1 MRFIVKHVFFAG
13 RSPQPHVLYFLLLVS
28 IALPTISQTRSVQKK
43 FGLSDSLKKVL
54 DDNYSAENFDIE
66 VFKHFDLGGQITSMY
81 QHQSR
86 LRASYN
92 GPISLKKEGDDQILT
107 TTTLNFIFTFGKYGE
122 LLVSPESQL
131 GNGIG
136 NGKGLGAYSNAI
148 YGYPQYQ
155 PYILRAHYRY
165 HIYGKKNGKFKEYQ
179 VTAGR
184 YVIQEMFDMNPYAA
198 DPKKD
203 FMNFSHTMLNA
214 WDAAATAYGYT
225 HGIAQALKF
234 QHAALYLSVNTHNLE
249 AGGPETDWDVLN
261 AHSLNLQYVKDF
273 KLWGQSGKI
282 RLLGFYNRY
291 HGGDFRHYQSDATS
305 HEAQFDST
313 NAYVTKFG
321 GGIDIHYRL
330 TDNSGFFWRYSRN
343 DGLHEDFG
351 YTQCNESIN
360 TGILLKLK
368 LIGRPK
374 DKLGISAS
382 YNTISA
388 LQQHYLQD
396 GGVGFMVGDG
406 HLTYAPETAFEVF
419 YAFNFFNHIYLT
431 ADYQYIANIAYNAG
445 RGNAHFLGA
454 RLNLVL

>member
-1 MRFIVKHVFFAG
+1 MG
-13 RSPQPHVLYFLLLVS
+13 
-28 IALPTISQTRSVQKK
+28 IALPAISQTRSVQKK
-43 FGLSDSLKKVL
+43 FGLSDSLKKML
-54 DDNYSAENFDIE
+54 DENYSAENFNIE
-66 VFKHFDLGGQITSMY
+66 VFKHFDLGGQITSVY

-86 LRASYN
+86 LNAVYN
-92 GPISLKKEGDDQILT
+92 GPVSLKKEGDDQFLT

-136 NGKGLGAYSNAI
+136 NGKGLGSYSNAM
-148 YGYPQYQ
+148 YGYPQDL

-165 HIYGKKNGKFKEYQ
+165 HIYGKKDGLFKEYQ

-184 YVIQEMFDMNPYAA
+184 YVIQEMFDMNPYAS

-214 WDAAATAYGYT
+214 WDASATAYGYT

-234 QHAALYLSVNTHNLE
+234 KHAAVYLSLNTENKE
-249 AGGPETDWDVLN
+249 AGSNDTDWDLSK
-261 AHSLNLQYVKDF
+261 AYSINLQYVKDF

-291 HGGDFRHYQSDATS
+291 QGGDFSNYQTDVVS
-305 HEAQFDST
+305 HETQFDST
-313 NAYVTKFG
+313 QHAVTKFG

-343 DGLHEDFG
+343 DGLNEDFC
-351 YTQCNESIN
+351 YTQCHESIN
-360 TGILLKLK
+360 TGVLLKLK
-368 LIGRPK
+368 IIRRPK

-406 HLTYAPETAFEVF
+406 QLNYAPETAFEVF
-419 YAFNFFNHIYLT
+419 YAVNFFNHIYLS
-431 ADYQYIANIAYNAG
+431 ANYQYILNVAYNAE